1 MTDSSGTNMNEN
13 NASQPELLSKQRA
26 SDAAQAVAWMHEE
39 DETRVISA
47 QQKAQAERDGGAYAS
62 SLRPY
67 TIALGRLPLPQASVG
82 AAGGEE
88 AGTLKSAT
96 SLDHLGADRTAWEA
110 DMVAA
115 GAKHLGDECWE
126 WDVQD
131 FEFRLWQQAIGR
143 ARTSIGMPGI
153 ELIAQQWDGCEY
165 DAPGGSID
173 IGEAI
178 RTAAKRLESREAL
191 DAARLSAHRSEGGT

>member
-1 MTDSSGTNMNEN
+1 MNEN
-13 NASQPELLSKQRA
+13 NASQPELTDEEIKEIESSVGGTFGLGPVPFARAIIAAMLSKQRA

-67 TIALGRLPLPQASVG
+67 TIALGRISLPQASGG

-88 AGTLKSAT
+88 VGALKSAT
-96 SLDHLGADRTAWEA
+96 LLDRLGVDRTAWEA

-126 WDVQD
+126 WETED
-131 FEFRLWQQAIGR
+131 FEFRLWQQAIIR
-143 ARTSIGMPGI
+143 ARS
-153 ELIAQQWDGCEY
+153 LCA
-165 DAPGGSID
+165 
-173 IGEAI
+173 
-178 RTAAKRLESREAL
+178 
-191 DAARLSAHRSEGGT
+191 